1 MYSLALKVRQMG
13 DTFVRTVQQISV
25 GLICFTSLSSA
36 EREAGNGELQQHRAD
51 AHVS

>member
-13 DTFVRTVQQISV
+13 DTFVMTVQQIGV
-25 GLICFTSLSSA
+25 GLIYFTSLSSA